1 MNALKRMARLVL
13 LGLLLMPGAA
23 VASEAATLDDA
34 ARAAIVQ
41 LVDDYQAA
49 RTDGDRAT
57 LETLLRTDMD
67 QLTSSGQWRRGRDAA
82 LAGMQRSS
90 SQNPGERRLHV
101 EQVRALGADTAI
113 ADARYVIVRAD
124 GQRRVMWSSFV
135 VVRDADQWRIA
146 GIRNMRPSP
155 LAAPATEKDSP

>member
-1 MNALKRMARLVL
+1 MVRLVL
-13 LGLLLMPGAA
+13 IGLMLMPGAA
-23 VASEAATLDDA
+23 VASEASTLDDS

-49 RTDGDRAT
+49 RTEGDRAA
-57 LETLLRTDMD
+57 LETLLRADMD

-101 EQVRALGADTAI
+101 EQVRALGVEAAI

-155 LAAPATEKDSP
+155 LGAPAAEKDSP